1 MMVRHSPAV
10 KGLAQTIQQGLL
22 CAIFSIVYALIPWQS
37 FSGTGAF
44 EDRSVYHEKIS
55 QNIFVSD
62 EKELTNVFDF
72 FTNEIVWDLGLK
84 YISQSISVD
93 TEFLF
98 FCISALT
105 IFVFSVWLAKPFGI
119 ASLILLINPLI
130 VDFAFSQLRS
140 AFAFCLLAIAFW
152 LWRQKFRA
160 SGVCVTVVAAFIHS
174 IIPLIILIYISA
186 NLIAHNNR
194 NNQYSRSAMLSILLG
209 VVFVIM
215 LGPMR
220 SVILTS
226 IGDRR
231 VDYQSASI
239 SLSYMSFWI
248 FAAGALMISK
258 GSAEYQHTRTTL
270 TNLSIILV
278 TIFVGLAL
286 SNLPSARFLVILYP
300 IIMQSMLMT
309 EAPIKLSLI
318 SAFIFY
324 TTMQW
329 IFWLGL

>member
-1 MMVRHSPAV
+1 MVRHSPPV
-10 KGLAQTIQQGLL
+10 NGLAKTIQQGLM
-22 CAIFSIVYALIPWQS
+22 CAIFSVVYALVPWQS

-44 EDRSVYHEKIS
+44 EDRSVYYEKIS

-72 FTNEIVWDLGLK
+72 FTNEIVWDLSLK

-98 FCISALT
+98 FCISTLT

-119 ASLILLINPLI
+119 ASLLLLINPLI

-140 AFAFCLLAIAFW
+140 AFAFCLLAIALW
-152 LWRQKFRA
+152 LWRQKFKA
-160 SGVCVTVVAAFIHS
+160 SAICTMVVAAFIHS
-174 IIPLIILIYISA
+174 IIPLSILLFICA
-186 NLIAHNNR
+186 NLITLYNR
-194 NNQYSRSAMLSILLG
+194 NKKYFESAILSLIIG
-209 VVFVIM
+209 AVVVLV

-220 SVILTS
+220 GAILTS

-258 GSAEYQHTRTTL
+258 GSREYEHTRTTS
-270 TNLSIILV
+270 TNLSIILIS
-278 TIFVGLAL
+278 IFVGLAL
-286 SNLPSARFLVILYP
+286 INLPSARFLVILYP
-300 IIMQSMLMT
+300 IIIHSMLMT
-309 EAPIKLSLI
+309 EAPIKLSLLT
-318 SAFIFY
+318 AFIFY